1 MRSKLASF
9 YFEIE
14 ISKKKNNKKNRMCI
28 FITSDMVT
36 TVFDNNIFAAW
47 FSNILVS

>member
-14 ISKKKNNKKNRMCI
+14 ISKKKQQKKQNVYI
-28 FITSDMVT
+28 YYKWYGHHSI
-36 TVFDNNIFAAW
+36 W
-47 FSNILVS
+47 